1 VNVPKQRRKPD
12 KASAPEIKRKPLKVS
27 VPFGRRKP
35 QELSVIKKEDVKWT
49 RT

>member
-1 VNVPKQRRKPD
+1 MPKQRRKPA